1 MKKLDRAFIPNNRT
15 FALFV
20 IMLALLGCASYL
32 AVQRTHAMFAQFD
45 DEQSRSETMMAAS
58 IVNERINSRLLQL
71 QALAYVPKTDKSGA
85 AAREKLDRL
94 RDRAAEM
101 GYLRFTI
108 TDTSGHGIT
117 TDGQTL
123 NTGAEDQF
131 RRASSSFATVSA
143 VMTDRLRDADG
154 NRNKII
160 VFEVPMYRGAD
171 IIGTLSASMKL
182 SDAERLLSD
191 IDIKYSGAG
200 LYLIDSNSRVI
211 VSSNVMPGSMV
222 KTGSGLFLFHY
233 LDGILPAEEQSDV
246 THELRGGLGGDI
258 ALYNT
263 EDGKRCLA
271 FAALNAADGSWKLV
285 SVSSTSGIRAYQTS
299 MFLRFGAA
307 FFAIVLI
314 LLAILASLYIV
325 HWKYRRIIKFTRIF
339 MDSTSVYPLTLT
351 SGGCVR
357 YCEDDF
363 RSFLGLPAD
372 KTQYSLKDLMS
383 CEQQIFPLASVKA
396 GDSFRISLKKPSDG
410 EMRYL
415 MIEILEVKGLEAS
428 ALAFDVTGDELMQEH
443 LLSLA
448 YKDRATGLPN
458 SESFALRIEQMS
470 GRCVEKPFSC
480 ACLFIYITDSN
491 RIVEIFSEGAYR
503 GVIAEAAGR
512 LKAIAD
518 EFSSQLYCLKRD
530 EFALITENY
539 AEVASP
545 EYICDRIK
553 KVFAIP
559 FSAADSRFGVSCR
572 TGIVICSEF
581 ERGEAISAGDMFRY
595 GEIALGKAKGTQEGT
610 FILDDESY
618 YAAARQIELEY
629 DLSQALKRG
638 EMSLYYQPI
647 YNVEKDTITGAEA
660 LLRWESD
667 RHGMV
672 PPDILIPMAEK
683 NGYINRIG
691 DFVIESALAAAI
703 RFQEMGVDLEFNVSS
718 VQLLQIGFEEDL
730 AARFRRSGI
739 EHGRVGMEI
748 TESCFLNEADHIRD
762 KLLYIRK
769 AGINVLIDDFGSGY
783 SSLSYLRD
791 VPANYI
797 KIDRSFVSGIE
808 TSENL
813 QAIVTS
819 ACCLGKASGMK
830 VIVEGVETAQQLEIV
845 VKCGGSLIQGYYIAR
860 PICETDFV
868 KFVERFNKDKTQ

>member
-32 AVQRTHAMFAQFD
+32 AVQRIHSIFAQYD

-58 IVNERINSRLLQL
+58 IVNERINARLLQL
-71 QALAYVPKTDKSGA
+71 QALAYVPKADKSGA
-85 AAREKLDRL
+85 ATNEKLDRL
-94 RDRAAEM
+94 RGRAAEM

-108 TDTSGHGIT
+108 TNTSGHGVT

-123 NTGAEDQF
+123 ETGLESQF
-131 RRASSSFATVSA
+131 QRASSSFATVSA
-143 VMTDRLRDADG
+143 IMTDKLKDADG
-154 NRNKII
+154 NKNKII

-171 IIGTLSASMKL
+171 IIGTLSATMKL

-200 LYLIDSNSRVI
+200 LFLIDSNSRVI
-211 VSSNVMPGSMV
+211 VSSNIMPGALV
-222 KTGSGLFLFHY
+222 KTGRGLFLFHY
-233 LDGILPAEEQSDV
+233 LDSILSVKEQNDIA
-246 THELRGGLGGDI
+246 HKLRGGLGGDV

-263 EDGKRCLA
+263 ENGKQCLS
-271 FAALNAADGSWKLV
+271 FAALNAADGSWKLA
-285 SVSSTSGIRAYQTS
+285 SVSSTSGIRASQMS
-299 MFLRFGAA
+299 MLLRFGAA
-307 FFAIVLI
+307 FFAIVVL
-314 LLAILASLYIV
+314 LLAILAYLYIV
-325 HWKYRRIIKFTRIF
+325 HWKYLRIIKFTRIF
-339 MDSTSVYPLTLT
+339 MDSTSVYPLTFT
-351 SGGCVR
+351 RSGDVR

-363 RSFLGLPAD
+363 RGFLGLPTGG
-372 KTQYSLKDLMS
+372 KYSLKDLMS
-383 CEQQIFPLASVKA
+383 GGQQIFPLVSVKT
-396 GDSFRISLKKPSDG
+396 GDSFRISLKRPCDG

-415 MIEILEVKGLEAS
+415 MIEILEVKGPEAS
-428 ALAFDVTGDELMQEH
+428 ALAFDVTGDEQMQEY

-458 SESFALRIEQMS
+458 SESFALKIEQMS
-470 GRCVEKPFSC
+470 SRCIEKPFSC

-512 LKAIAD
+512 LKALAD

-539 AEVASP
+539 TDVASP

-581 ERGEAISAGDMFRY
+581 ERGEAVSAGDMFRY

-672 PPDILIPMAEK
+672 PPDVFIPMAEK

-691 DFVIESALAAAI
+691 DFVIESALAAAA
-703 RFQEMGVDLEFNVSS
+703 RFQKMGVALEFNVSS
-718 VQLLQIGFEEDL
+718 VQLMQVGFEEDL
-730 AARFRRSGI
+730 VSRFRRSGV
-739 EHGRVGMEI
+739 EHGRVGMEL
-748 TESCFLNEADHIRD
+748 TESCLLNDTDNIRA

-769 AGINVLIDDFGSGY
+769 AGLNVLIDDFGSGY

-797 KIDRSFVSGIE
+797 KIDRSFVTGIE
-808 TSENL
+808 KSESL
-813 QAIVTS
+813 RAIVTS

-845 VKCGGSLIQGYYIAR
+845 VQCGGSLIQGYYIAR